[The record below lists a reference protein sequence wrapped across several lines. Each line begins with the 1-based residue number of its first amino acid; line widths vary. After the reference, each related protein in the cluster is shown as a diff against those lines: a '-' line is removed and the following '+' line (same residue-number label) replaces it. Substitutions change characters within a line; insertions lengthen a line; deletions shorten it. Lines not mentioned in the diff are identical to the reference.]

1 MIIHHL
7 MVEFSEVCRFY
18 IEDCNLLSLMYRML
32 DAQFST
38 GIIEKILKIM
48 AIAGDYFKSEKS
60 E

>member
-1 MIIHHL
+1 